1 MSDLVIMKY
10 SVWFPNLVKVSWQGA
25 LESSRVMMSRFK
37 TVMLSLTDGL
47 TKEQCIAAHLFWVAC
62 RRLGKRSG
70 WLFLALYL
78 RQSRVCLQRF
88 VARDSIPS
96 DLSPAVSLTRSGLP
110 RIIPSFHRR
119 KIREGNH
126 LVIQL
131 YMSFFT
137 VSRLIPLAKKIDKS
151 LFDSIITPGP
161 LESVKDVIYEMKS
174 SFPGLL
180 ERYIPDL
187 KSIPLNQGL
196 EYSDFA
202 FLTRYPGGFRTSIKR
217 DTISPGPAFYHAYF
231 IYLLSYLGLPD
242 SSPPPRQAWRKEQ
255 LRYLFVNYIP
265 GLLKGSLGPI
275 NLYTLDA
282 MDSPT
287 KPLFSTR
294 FERSSEILS
303 LFETQLSIWSLV

>member
-1 MSDLVIMKY
+1 MLFFY
-10 SVWFPNLVKVSWQGA
+10 SESVVVALAWIFLSYCGESPGSQGSSIPYSKPTQIRTNGRLPLIRPVTRSYLPLSGCHVVDPLPSFFHA
-25 LESSRVMMSRFK
+25 PGLLGFSGLRLPFLHSRVSFP
-37 TVMLSLTDGL
+37 LYQHSQQSHALG
-47 TKEQCIAAHLFWVAC
+47 EQCIAAHLFWVAC

-242 SSPPPRQAWRKEQ
+242 SSPPPRQA
-255 LRYLFVNYIP
+255 
-265 GLLKGSLGPI
+265 
-275 NLYTLDA
+275 
-282 MDSPT
+282 
-287 KPLFSTR
+287 
-294 FERSSEILS
+294 
-303 LFETQLSIWSLV
+303 